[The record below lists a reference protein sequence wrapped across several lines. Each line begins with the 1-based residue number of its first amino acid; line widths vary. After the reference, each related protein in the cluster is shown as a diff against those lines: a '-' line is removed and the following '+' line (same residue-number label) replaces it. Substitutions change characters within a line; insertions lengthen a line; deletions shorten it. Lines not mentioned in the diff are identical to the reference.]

1 MREGE
6 TQGNPQVQAWQL
18 SKLCQLVKQE
28 GVPVWRGIHRW
39 QGYGELGV
47 GAPESSNW
55 DKLTFGPVALE
66 QFVATCMFLATKYR
80 LYGAK
85 SM

>member
-1 MREGE
+1 M
-6 TQGNPQVQAWQL
+6 
-18 SKLCQLVKQE
+18 
-28 GVPVWRGIHRW
+28 
-39 QGYGELGV
+39 GV

-66 QFVATCMFLATKYR
+66 QFIYHLYVLSCKYR